1 MQIKYDKKPVIIKI
15 EKNSERSFHNYN
27 LEKNVKLEVNL
38 DISNATSSDKSSE
51 LMNWYQFDL
60 PRELYKSGKK
70 TVSLIDRSNQEDLEL
85 AADICE
91 TDKTDCKLAS
101 IVSISL

>member
-15 EKNSERSFHNYN
+15 EKDSERSFHNYN

-51 LMNWYQFDL
+51 LMNWY
-60 PRELYKSGKK
+60 
-70 TVSLIDRSNQEDLEL
+70 
-85 AADICE
+85 
-91 TDKTDCKLAS
+91 
-101 IVSISL
+101 